1 MQKKNQMLNRNL
13 APERHHIQNMSL
25 IEPEELV
32 FDNGLKVFVFRA
44 EDQELLKAEFVFQ
57 NHFVL
62 PENPLLHTCLSHMV
76 KEGTHIRTS
85 AQIAEEIDFY
95 GSYLMPEYSFEH
107 TAISLYTLTKHMDA
121 VLPVLYDVLTG
132 AIFPEIELET
142 YIRNNR
148 QTLQISLQKNDY
160 LARRLFYK
168 NLFGTTRY
176 GVTPT
181 IEAYDQLNREDLIA
195 LYKRQFQ
202 PSNATL
208 ILSGDITPEVLL
220 RIQELFE
227 GKWLNTSG
235 ELTFLAPEFPSFQ
248 PELLLEKRADA
259 IQSAIRLGMP
269 TINRTHPDYP
279 AVQFVNTLF
288 GGYFGSRLMRNIR
301 EDKGYTYSIGS
312 ASASLKHGGLFTI
325 ATEVG
330 VESTQATLTEIERE
344 FKNLRT
350 DRPSDDEIDL
360 VKNYMMGSMLGSLES
375 IFSHADKFKS
385 IYFSGLGY
393 NYYQHYSET
402 IQNMTAS
409 RVQDIALRYFDYD
422 KLTKIV
428 VGTL

>member
-1 MQKKNQMLNRNL
+1 MLNRSL

-25 IEPEELV
+25 IEPETLV

-44 EDQELLKAEFVFQ
+44 EDQELVKAEFVFQ
-57 NHFVL
+57 NHFVS

-76 KEGTHIRTS
+76 KEGTHTRTS

-95 GSYLMPEYSFEH
+95 GSYLMPEYSFDH
-107 TAISLYTLTKHMDA
+107 TAVSLYTLTKHLGA
-121 VLPVLYDVLTG
+121 VLPVLYDVLTD
-132 AIFPEIELET
+132 AIFPEMELET
-142 YIRNNR
+142 YVRNNR

-168 NLFGTTRY
+168 HLFGTTRY

-202 PSNATL
+202 AANATL
-208 ILSGDITPEVLL
+208 ILSGNITAEVLL
-220 RIQELFE
+220 CIRELFE
-227 GKWLNTSG
+227 GQWLNSSD
-235 ELTFLAPEFPSFQ
+235 ELTFVRPEFPSFTPALVLENK
-248 PELLLEKRADA
+248 PEAL
-259 IQSAIRLGMP
+259 QSAIRLGMP
-269 TINRTHPDYP
+269 TINRTHADYP

-312 ASASLKHGGLFTI
+312 ASASLKYSGLFTI

-330 VESTQATLTEIERE
+330 VETTQATLTEIERE
-344 FKNLRT
+344 FTNLRNEGA
-350 DRPSDDEIDL
+350 SDQEIDL

-393 NYYQHYSET
+393 DYYNHYSET
-402 IQNMTAS
+402 IQQMTAS
-409 RVQDIALRYFDYD
+409 RVQDIAWRYFDYD
-422 KLTKIV
+422 KLTKII